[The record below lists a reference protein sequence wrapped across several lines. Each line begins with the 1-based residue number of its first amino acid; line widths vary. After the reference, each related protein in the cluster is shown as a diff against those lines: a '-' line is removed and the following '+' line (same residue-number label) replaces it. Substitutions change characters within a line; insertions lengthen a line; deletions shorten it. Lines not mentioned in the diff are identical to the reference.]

1 MVSAK
6 HGKRKSRSFEQR
18 RTRARFLSGPVGR
31 KRGRRN
37 VRRKE
42 RRKERKKRE
51 RKEFADAFYPCPG
64 KRFEIFIGLVEV
76 RRRVLAKFYAV
87 LRSACDRSNDFVE
100 NEWTNGEEFPAR
112 ETRRKC
118 KRAIDSFHPVT
129 DE

>member
-1 MVSAK
+1 ME
-6 HGKRKSRSFEQR
+6 GKRNSGAISK
-18 RTRARFLSGPVGR
+18 RTGW
-31 KRGRRN
+31 
-37 VRRKE
+37 KE
-42 RRKERKKRE
+42 GEKKECKKKEKKRE
-51 RKEFADAFYPCPG
+51 KEGKRKEFADAFYPCPRR

-87 LRSACDRSNDFVE
+87 VLRSACDRSNDLVE